1 MKSPEF
7 FDLKKFHYTVKRKV
21 SLENGK
27 EVLCYIPV
35 FGDNFDFEENKVKTF
50 NISNVFCLKRKKTSR
65 K

>member
-35 FGDNFDFEENKVKTF
+35 FGDNFDFEENQVRIFFHFIKFNEKT
-50 NISNVFCLKRKKTSR
+50 RKKM
-65 K
+65 